1 MDDSRSHDRPTD
13 AAAADQADDALD
25 PAAMYALLQN
35 QQRSVQAQMGDF
47 VPLISGA
54 WGVAWLL
61 GFGSLWLID
70 GVEGFSLPVPIA
82 VTVFVAALVLAGGLS
97 AWLGFRTG
105 RGMRGNTGAAFTGI
119 VFGNLWWVGSA
130 AIGILGS
137 GLRAQG
143 MTEQLANFY
152 YPCAYVLF
160 AGIMYI
166 VAGAIW
172 RTVSS
177 VIAGL
182 WLVIV
187 AAVASLFPYPQ
198 HYLFLALAAGI
209 GFLALSLTSA
219 LRLRRI
225 RRAAAGGDRRG

>member
-1 MDDSRSHDRPTD
+1 MDESPAHDRPAD
-13 AAAADQADDALD
+13 AAAADPADEALD

-35 QQRSVQAQMGDF
+35 QRLSARAQLGDF

-70 GVEGFSLPVPIA
+70 GVEGFSLPVPLA
-82 VTVFVAALVLAGGLS
+82 VTVFVATLVAAGGLS

-130 AIGILGS
+130 AIGILGA

-143 MTEQLANFY
+143 MTAELANFY

-172 RTVSS
+172 HAVPS
-177 VIAGL
+177 VVAGL

-209 GFLALSLTSA
+209 GFLVLSLTSG

-225 RRAAAGGDRRG
+225 RRAAAGGDPRG

>member
-70 GVEGFSLPVPIA
+70 GVEGFSLPVPVA

-182 WLVIV
+182 WLVVV

>member
-13 AAAADQADDALD
+13 AAAAEPADDALD

-70 GVEGFSLPVPIA
+70 GVEGFSLPVPVA

>member
-13 AAAADQADDALD
+13 AAAADRADDALD

-70 GVEGFSLPVPIA
+70 GVEGFSLPVPVA